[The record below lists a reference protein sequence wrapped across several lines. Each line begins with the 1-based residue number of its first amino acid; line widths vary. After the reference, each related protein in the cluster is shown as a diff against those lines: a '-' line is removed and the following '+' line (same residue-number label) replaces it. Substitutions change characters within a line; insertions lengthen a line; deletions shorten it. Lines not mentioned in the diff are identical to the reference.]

1 MMKIHTSSPTN
12 HPKLPGVSAIA
23 HLELPGATMIFRTMQ
38 EYLALTLIAHQT
50 DEKPLVS
57 MFFPF

>member
-1 MMKIHTSSPTN
+1 
-12 HPKLPGVSAIA
+12 
-23 HLELPGATMIFRTMQ
+23 MIFRTMQ